1 MNNYDKMDI
10 CGNPIYERIF
20 ICVTC
25 FAVARFLN
33 HTRAF
38 SNIFVIIAHLYFR
51 GEVIQIFKNK

>member
-10 CGNPIYERIF
+10 CGNPIYEHIF

-51 GEVIQIFKNK
+51 GK